1 MPNSR
6 NIIRAIALGVVIFLA
21 GLLITPM
28 LASAQGAG
36 IALSG
41 TFCWQR
47 YEMVPGMSIST
58 PAAYVNVQ
66 NTGELPLQVTMLSN
80 TPAGVNIIFSEEEF
94 TLPAG
99 GGKRV
104 GITVE
109 VLPDAVPGEY
119 TISVTAEGRVTVEGG
134 GEVKI
139 AGAAGQEAPLI
150 ITGESAKVI
159 AQTLNPK
166 GDPIPT
172 KVFLAK
178 VTDDG
183 ESQVGYSETGL
194 LEITVTPGQ
203 YHTWAY
209 LAERE
214 VAGERFTIAANEE
227 KTISLTVST
236 AYFSGFTITPSY
248 YTKTG
253 RLASVKI
260 FYHINNV
267 YELMTD
273 VELILKVSLDGEP
286 LEEVPLLSL
295 SQLSLGG
302 TSGNWEY
309 TPPQGWE
316 GSGTY
321 SFNLELLVGGE
332 LYTTSL
338 EEELEVVAPTAGTAP
353 FSLPLMVVLGGITG
367 AVLIIF
373 AVMLVRKRRA
383 SGD

>member
-6 NIIRAIALGVVIFLA
+6 NIALALALGVVIFLA
-21 GLLITPM
+21 GLEIAPM

-36 IALSG
+36 IALTG
-41 TFCWQR
+41 TFGWQR
-47 YEMVPGMSIST
+47 YEVVPGMSIST

-66 NTGELPLQVTMLSN
+66 NTGKLPLQVTMFSN
-80 TPAGVNIIFSEEEF
+80 TPAGVNIIFSEDEF

-104 GITVE
+104 DITVE

-119 TISVTAEGRVTVEGG
+119 TLSVAAEGRVNVEGG

-139 AGAAGQEAPLI
+139 AAAAGQEAPLI

-159 AQTLNPK
+159 VQTLNPK
-166 GDPIPT
+166 GDPIPI

-178 VTDDG
+178 ITGDS

-194 LEITVTPGQ
+194 LEIRVTPGQ

-209 LAERE
+209 LAERK
-214 VAGERFTIAANEE
+214 VADERFTIAANEE

-236 AYFSGFTITPSY
+236 AYFSGFTLTPGY
-248 YTKTG
+248 YTETG
-253 RLASVKI
+253 KLASVKI

-267 YELMTD
+267 YELITD
-273 VELILKVSLDGEP
+273 VELILKVSLNGEA
-286 LEEVPLLSL
+286 LEEVSLLSL
-295 SQLSLGG
+295 SQLDLGDISG
-302 TSGNWEY
+302 TWDY

-316 GSGTY
+316 DGIYT
-321 SFNLELLVGGE
+321 FQAELYVGGKF
-332 LYTTSL
+332 YATTL
-338 EEELEVVAPTAGTAP
+338 EEQLEVAAPTAVTAP
-353 FSLPLMVVLGGITG
+353 FNLLLIISIGAGVIIVGMAILLVVL
-367 AVLIIF
+367 L
-373 AVMLVRKRRA
+373 RRRRQY
-383 SGD
+383 